1 MQNHLTR
8 PPFERRTSPR
18 GRPDG
23 RGIGNGVEESPDSRK
38 QRCRVTPGRGNPT
51 DSATEIRPPSH
62 RSGNRNHGAVRVK
75 RWGKSPPR
83 RWQQG
88 WHGKPHREQ
97 CQIGPSR
104 GQVPSG
110 IPPLDRLWSSGVGL
124 AARGA
129 WRQASQRNG
138 HRTAATRRTESG
150 LQALRAP
157 SIIGPAAL
165 SRCPGPEAVRPGFIF
180 SEILPGSRPHRAT
193 GAAPPAPPPR
203 ETGRRPHRAR

>member
-97 CQIGPSR
+97 CQIGTARRKTGLLLPQQVRVGSLSLAGNRRAR
-104 GQVPSG
+104 GMVIEP
-110 IPPLDRLWSSGVGL
+110 GL
-124 AARGA
+124 APGNRIRLTGLPRIFFSIHLLCTEPVWARMSSDPRA
-129 WRQASQRNG
+129 C
-138 HRTAATRRTESG
+138 AT
-150 LQALRAP
+150 
-157 SIIGPAAL
+157 
-165 SRCPGPEAVRPGFIF
+165 
-180 SEILPGSRPHRAT
+180 
-193 GAAPPAPPPR
+193 AAPPTGAKR
-203 ETGRRPHRAR
+203 HATTCRGRRVARSS